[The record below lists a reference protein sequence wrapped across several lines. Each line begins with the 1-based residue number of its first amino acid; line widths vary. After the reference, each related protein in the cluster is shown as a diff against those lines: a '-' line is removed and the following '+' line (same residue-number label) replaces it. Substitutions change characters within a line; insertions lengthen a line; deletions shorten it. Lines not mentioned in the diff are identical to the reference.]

1 MDLRQYFQK
10 IRQVE
15 GSIAEKYPLVTSLE
29 TEDGGKAGVVSEV
42 PRYEAARTIVE
53 GKARLATDEEKQAF
67 QERLAAGLKAA
78 EELEAAKRLQF
89 GLLFGPDRPGTS
101 KPKSSNK

>member
-10 IRQVE
+10 IRQLE
-15 GSIAEKYPLVTSLE
+15 ASIAEKYPLVTSLE

-67 QERLAAGLKAA
+67 QERLAAALKAA

-89 GLLFGPDRPGTS
+89 GLLFGSDRPGTS